1 MKTEM
6 VMYTIGKEKD
16 TIILLKIGYT
26 NLRIRMNKQYC
37 KNFIIDFLKCHK
49 NNTKVLL
56 MEDWYFKHHITNKKI
71 YVIM

>member
-1 MKTEM
+1 M

-37 KNFIIDFLKCHK
+37 KKFIIDFSSATKIILKFYSWK
-49 NNTKVLL
+49 IGISSIILQTKQ
-56 MEDWYFKHHITNKKI
+56 FTS
-71 YVIM
+71 